1 MVVTKAPPSLLYM
14 VKQVE
19 LVVRSRLDELLK
31 PTGITA
37 LQYTSLTVLERHD
50 GLSAAQLARDSFVTA
65 QSVADV
71 IRSLETRGLVRRER
85 NPRNRR
91 ELLILLTESGRDL
104 LARHAE
110 PVRELEERMVRD
122 LTAHQTDQFRQ
133 ALSKAWQRCPE
144 HWTGAT
150 RPSNRRHMS
159 IEHAE
164 IHSNEGNLL
173 GGERLGGLQPHTAAS
188 TLTERRHPGP
198 R

>member
-91 ELLILLTESGRDL
+91 ELLILLTESGRDV

-122 LTAHQTDQFRQ
+122 LTAHQTVQFRQ
-133 ALSKAWQRCPE
+133 ALSKAWQ
-144 HWTGAT
+144 
-150 RPSNRRHMS
+150 SLS
-159 IEHAE
+159 
-164 IHSNEGNLL
+164 
-173 GGERLGGLQPHTAAS
+173 
-188 TLTERRHPGP
+188 
-198 R
+198 

>member
-1 MVVTKAPPSLLYM
+1 MLYAQHMVVTKAPPSLLYM

-31 PTGITA
+31 PTGVTA

-71 IRSLETRGLVRRER
+71 IRALETRGLVRRER

-91 ELLILLTESGRDL
+91 ELLILLTESGRDV

-133 ALSKAWQRCPE
+133 ALSKAWQ
-144 HWTGAT
+144 
-150 RPSNRRHMS
+150 SLS
-159 IEHAE
+159 
-164 IHSNEGNLL
+164 
-173 GGERLGGLQPHTAAS
+173 
-188 TLTERRHPGP
+188 
-198 R
+198 

>member
-31 PTGITA
+31 PTGVTA

-71 IRSLETRGLVRRER
+71 IRALETRGLVRRER

-91 ELLILLTESGRDL
+91 ELLILLTESGRDV

-133 ALSKAWQRCPE
+133 ALSKAWQ
-144 HWTGAT
+144 
-150 RPSNRRHMS
+150 SLS
-159 IEHAE
+159 
-164 IHSNEGNLL
+164 
-173 GGERLGGLQPHTAAS
+173 
-188 TLTERRHPGP
+188 
-198 R
+198 